1 MSGTSARG
9 LLGTGAINLYRLA
22 MRARTKA
29 FTLSVAGAFE
39 SLGARSVLELPLRI
53 DGERR
58 MRIGS
63 GVYVGSGCW
72 LQAIDDP
79 GSPGDGVAISIGDG
93 TSISGNCV
101 LSAAYSIEIGACALF
116 ARGVYIADHSHGY
129 DDPTRPVLAQGITNV
144 APVVIGDGAWLGEN
158 VVVLPGVRIGRG
170 AVVGANAVVTTDV
183 ADHAVVVGAPARE
196 VRRFGPGS

>member
-1 MSGTSARG
+1 MSATSARG
-9 LLGTGAINLYRLA
+9 VLGTGAIGLYRLA
-22 MRARTKA
+22 VRARTKA
-29 FTLSVAGAFE
+29 FTLTVAGAFE

-63 GVYVGSGCW
+63 GVYIGSGCW
-72 LQAIDDP
+72 LQVVDDANLP
-79 GSPGDGVAISIGDG
+79 GNGVAISIGDG
-93 TSISGNCV
+93 TSIAGNCV
-101 LSAAYSIEIGACALF
+101 LSAASSIEVGAHALF
-116 ARGVYIADHSHGY
+116 ARGVYVADHSHGY
-129 DDPTRPVLAQGITNV
+129 DDPARPVLDQGITNV